1 MNVLLVNQYYPPDT
15 SATAVILRDLA
26 LALGRVCSP
35 IVLSGRPSYNPEFR
49 HGLYF
54 SKTEFMDNVRVDRV
68 GSTSYDRGF
77 LLGRVLNYATYL
89 ILTVIRGVFMNP
101 RPDVVISMTDPPIA
115 GFAAA
120 IISFFRRST
129 FIYFIQDLHPDLAY
143 AVGFPIPKLI
153 ARIWN
158 FFNVLLLRYC
168 DSIIVI
174 GEDMKDLLVS
184 SKGIDASKIHVI
196 RSGCVE
202 FPSPKT
208 DGTNII
214 REIRKNYD
222 FVAIHAGNLGYVGN
236 FKLII
241 DAFKDL
247 GDRSIGLVFI
257 GQGAMKTELMDYAK
271 NVDSVRFIDF
281 YPYDE
286 LSHVYSAA
294 DLHLISIKTGLEGLV
309 LPSKLYSVL
318 KAQKPIFA
326 NVPYKSDVAK
336 IIKEYQCGLVATTK
350 DALEMSNQIIAL
362 KDSNSLGKMS
372 VAAGQASEVFDRA
385 SEIKK
390 FTEIVVGHE
399 KT

>member
-1 MNVLLVNQYYPPDT
+1 M
-15 SATAVILRDLA
+15 
-26 LALGRVCSP
+26 
-35 IVLSGRPSYNPEFR
+35 
-49 HGLYF
+49 
-54 SKTEFMDNVRVDRV
+54 
-68 GSTSYDRGF
+68 
-77 LLGRVLNYATYL
+77 
-89 ILTVIRGVFMNP
+89 
-101 RPDVVISMTDPPIA
+101 
-115 GFAAA
+115 
-120 IISFFRRST
+120 
-129 FIYFIQDLHPDLAY
+129 
-143 AVGFPIPKLI
+143 
-153 ARIWN
+153 
-158 FFNVLLLRYC
+158 
-168 DSIIVI
+168 
-174 GEDMKDLLVS
+174 
-184 SKGIDASKIHVI
+184 
-196 RSGCVE
+196 
-202 FPSPKT
+202 
-208 DGTNII
+208 
-214 REIRKNYD
+214 
-222 FVAIHAGNLGYVGN
+222 GYVGN

-336 IIKEYQCGLVATTK
+336 IIKEYQCGLVASTK